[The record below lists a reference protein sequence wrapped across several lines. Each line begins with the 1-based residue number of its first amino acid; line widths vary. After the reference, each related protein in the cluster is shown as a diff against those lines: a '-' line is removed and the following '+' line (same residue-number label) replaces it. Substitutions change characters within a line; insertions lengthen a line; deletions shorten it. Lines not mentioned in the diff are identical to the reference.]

1 LIPWYRPHLLGDI
14 TIMISKMPAQGYAI
28 YDSYHSKTSKYYSLL
43 FILLFAIPIGIL
55 LFLMLEGPII
65 FTVIMFSILLGVF
78 LLLSYFTLAS
88 GNLKYELSAKELK
101 TRFGLIN
108 KKISYSRINSAEKVQ
123 LALSLRLFGA
133 SLPGF
138 HWGLY
143 RTNIGNA
150 HVYGTRLSG
159 DYIVLTLNNGQKIA
173 ISPQE
178 PDQFLNALNVKKNE
192 FGKIDLNLMK
202 REEQFMKKYV
212 YIQILSVA
220 LVYAVF
226 LVYFFWIY
234 ASLPQIVPVHFGFDG
249 VANRWADKS
258 ELLWLA
264 GIACVFPVI
273 NGILSIK
280 FGKYE
285 RGLLFLIGIIFVVS
299 VALFFYALNT
309 IATLA

>member
-1 LIPWYRPHLLGDI
+1 
-14 TIMISKMPAQGYAI
+14 MPTKADTI
-28 YDSYHSKTSKYYSLL
+28 YDSHHSKATKYYGLFFLL
-43 FILLFAIPIGIL
+43 IFAIPISIL
-55 LFLMLEGPII
+55 LYLMIDGPLF
-65 FTVIMFSILLGVF
+65 FTVIMFSILLGVY
-78 LLLSYFTLAS
+78 LVMAYFTFAS
-88 GNLKYELSAKELK
+88 GSLKYELSAKELRI
-101 TRFGLIN
+101 RFGLIN
-108 KKISYSRINSAEKVQ
+108 KKIAYSQIISVEKVY
-123 LALSLRLFGA
+123 LSLSLRLFGA

-150 HVYGTRLSG
+150 HVYGTKISG

-178 PDQFLNALNVKKNE
+178 PDQFLNALNLTKNE

-202 REEQFMKKYV
+202 REEQFMKKYL

-226 LVYFFWIY
+226 LGYFFWIY
-234 ASLPQIVPVHFGFDG
+234 VSLPQIVPVHFGFDG

-264 GIACVFPVI
+264 GIACAFPII
-273 NGILSIK
+273 NGVLSIK

-285 RGLLFLIGIIFVVS
+285 RGLLFLLSIIFVVS
-299 VALFFYALNT
+299 AVLFFYALNT

>member
-1 LIPWYRPHLLGDI
+1 
-14 TIMISKMPAQGYAI
+14 MPTKADTI
-28 YDSYHSKTSKYYSLL
+28 YDSHHSKATKYYGLFFLL
-43 FILLFAIPIGIL
+43 IFAIPISIL
-55 LFLMLEGPII
+55 LYLMIDGPLF
-65 FTVIMFSILLGVF
+65 FTVIMFSILLGVY
-78 LLLSYFTLAS
+78 LVMAYFTFAS
-88 GNLKYELSAKELK
+88 GSLKYELSAKELRI
-101 TRFGLIN
+101 RFGLIN
-108 KKISYSRINSAEKVQ
+108 KKIAYSQIISVEKVY
-123 LALSLRLFGA
+123 LSLSLRLFGA

-150 HVYGTRLSG
+150 HVYGTKISG

-178 PDQFLNALNVKKNE
+178 PDQFLNALNLTKNE

-202 REEQFMKKYV
+202 REEQFMKKYL

-226 LVYFFWIY
+226 LGYFFWIY
-234 ASLPQIVPVHFGFDG
+234 VSLPQIVPVHFGFDG

-264 GIACVFPVI
+264 GIACAFPII
-273 NGILSIK
+273 NGVLSIK

-285 RGLLFLIGIIFVVS
+285 RGLLFLLSIIFVVS
-299 VALFFYALNT
+299 AALFFYALNT

>member
-1 LIPWYRPHLLGDI
+1 
-14 TIMISKMPAQGYAI
+14 MPTKADTI
-28 YDSYHSKTSKYYSLL
+28 YDSHHSKATKYYGLFFLL
-43 FILLFAIPIGIL
+43 IFAIPISIL
-55 LFLMLEGPII
+55 LYLMIDGPLF
-65 FTVIMFSILLGVF
+65 FTVIMFSILLGVY
-78 LLLSYFTLAS
+78 LVMAYFTFAS
-88 GNLKYELSAKELK
+88 GSLKYELSAKELRI
-101 TRFGLIN
+101 RFGLIN
-108 KKISYSRINSAEKVQ
+108 KKIAYSQIISVEKVYVS
-123 LALSLRLFGA
+123 LSLRLFGA
-133 SLPGF
+133 SLPGV

-150 HVYGTRLSG
+150 HVYGTKISG

-178 PDQFLNALNVKKNE
+178 PDQFLNALNLTKNE

-202 REEQFMKKYV
+202 REEQFMKKYL

-226 LVYFFWIY
+226 LGYFFWIY
-234 ASLPQIVPVHFGFDG
+234 VSLPQIVPVHFGFDG

-264 GIACVFPVI
+264 GIACAFPII
-273 NGILSIK
+273 NGVLSIK

-285 RGLLFLIGIIFVVS
+285 RGLLFLLSIIFVVS
-299 VALFFYALNT
+299 AVLFFYALNT

>member
-1 LIPWYRPHLLGDI
+1 
-14 TIMISKMPAQGYAI
+14 MPTKADTI
-28 YDSYHSKTSKYYSLL
+28 YDSHHSKATKYYGLFFLL
-43 FILLFAIPIGIL
+43 IFAIPISIL
-55 LFLMLEGPII
+55 LYLMMDGPLF
-65 FTVIMFSILLGVF
+65 FTVIMFSILLGVY
-78 LLLSYFTLAS
+78 LVMAYFTFAS
-88 GNLKYELSAKELK
+88 GSLKYELSAKELRI
-101 TRFGLIN
+101 RFGLIN
-108 KKISYSRINSAEKVQ
+108 KKIAYSQIISVEKVY
-123 LALSLRLFGA
+123 LSLSLRLFGA

-150 HVYGTRLSG
+150 HVYGTKMSG
-159 DYIVLTLNNGQKIA
+159 DYIVLALNNGQKIA

-178 PDQFLNALNVKKNE
+178 PDQFLNALNLTKNE

-202 REEQFMKKYV
+202 REEQFMKKYL

-226 LVYFFWIY
+226 LGYFFWIY
-234 ASLPQIVPVHFGFDG
+234 VSLPQIVPVHFGFDG

-264 GIACVFPVI
+264 GIACAFPII
-273 NGILSIK
+273 NGVLSIK

-285 RGLLFLIGIIFVVS
+285 RGLLFLLGIIFVVS
-299 VALFFYALNT
+299 AALFFYALNT
-309 IATLA
+309 IATLV